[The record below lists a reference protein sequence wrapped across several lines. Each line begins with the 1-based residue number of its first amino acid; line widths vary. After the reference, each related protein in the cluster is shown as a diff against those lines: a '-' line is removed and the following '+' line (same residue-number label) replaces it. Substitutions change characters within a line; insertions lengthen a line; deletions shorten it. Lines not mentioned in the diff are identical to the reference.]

1 MTAEPY
7 YPKRYSNAK
16 ISPINGQSSAFL
28 TSPARTG
35 LSRTSFHFC
44 EYDRSLRNKWSKNVF
59 CQWRG
64 NSSRTQ
70 SLRNRIL
77 QRFRPSC
84 KCDFFIISCDEWV
97 QVIWHSHLRADTSS
111 MRRAFLPKAQRSFVD
126 CCRRKKFWPIFCAG
140 DDEVD
145 GLAHEQEL
153 EAMQALLSSFGGHRP
168 PLQFRRAQTIT
179 RGRRMFGN
187 SGDPIQTTRN
197 RIDKIRDMFGNDCL
211 GSGDLLAP

>member
-1 MTAEPY
+1 
-7 YPKRYSNAK
+7 
-16 ISPINGQSSAFL
+16 
-28 TSPARTG
+28 
-35 LSRTSFHFC
+35 
-44 EYDRSLRNKWSKNVF
+44 
-59 CQWRG
+59 
-64 NSSRTQ
+64 
-70 SLRNRIL
+70 
-77 QRFRPSC
+77 
-84 KCDFFIISCDEWV
+84 
-97 QVIWHSHLRADTSS
+97 
-111 MRRAFLPKAQRSFVD
+111 MRRAFLPKTQKSFVD
-126 CCRRKKFWPIFCAG
+126 CRRRKKFSPIFCAG

-153 EAMQALLSSFGGHRP
+153 EATQALLSSFGGHRP